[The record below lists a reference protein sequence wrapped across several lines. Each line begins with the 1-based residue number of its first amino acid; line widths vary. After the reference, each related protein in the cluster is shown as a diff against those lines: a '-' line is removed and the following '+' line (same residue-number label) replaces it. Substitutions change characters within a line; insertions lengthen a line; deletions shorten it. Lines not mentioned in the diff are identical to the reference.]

1 VATVSTLRQE
11 FRAPGLTTRSERL
24 IYAVPGVGLGFM
36 QSLIQF
42 YLLKFSTDVL
52 LLSAAWMGLL
62 LGIGR
67 IWDGL
72 SDPLAGYWSDRT
84 RSTLGRRRP
93 WLLLAT
99 MPLAIAFAAL
109 WSAPRGLPSALLM
122 AWIAGALWVFVG
134 AQSAFQVPHLAL
146 AAELTVASPDRNRVF
161 GLRLAFTLLGFLLAA
176 LALGSLERAQDIQ
189 ATAANLGL
197 AAALLTAALCA
208 TCAWYMREPR
218 HAPPI
223 TQASAFRAFVAVLRN
238 PQARRL
244 LVVLFFEAAGFA
256 TMTTSMVYASEYLF
270 MRQGAS
276 SLLLGSA
283 LIAALASVPLWLGL
297 AHRFSRRRLWLASL
311 AGRAAVFGA
320 IFFLPPSTW
329 LLIGTNLSIGAL
341 FGAGNIFGPAVQADM
356 IDAEARRSGERKEGT
371 FFATWS
377 LVERSGQGVAIA
389 LSGLVLALSDFAPN
403 VTQEPSGLLGLRVLF
418 AGLPCGFY
426 IVAALLLA
434 GGPSTSQSDPHGVGS
449 AGQIVDDHRDRSACA
464 ESGSA
469 V

>member
-1 VATVSTLRQE
+1 
-11 FRAPGLTTRSERL
+11 
-24 IYAVPGVGLGFM
+24 
-36 QSLIQF
+36 
-42 YLLKFSTDVL
+42 
-52 LLSAAWMGLL
+52 
-62 LGIGR
+62 
-67 IWDGL
+67 
-72 SDPLAGYWSDRT
+72 
-84 RSTLGRRRP
+84 
-93 WLLLAT
+93 
-99 MPLAIAFAAL
+99 
-109 WSAPRGLPSALLM
+109 M

-320 IFFLPPSTW
+320 IFFLPP
-329 LLIGTNLSIGAL
+329 L